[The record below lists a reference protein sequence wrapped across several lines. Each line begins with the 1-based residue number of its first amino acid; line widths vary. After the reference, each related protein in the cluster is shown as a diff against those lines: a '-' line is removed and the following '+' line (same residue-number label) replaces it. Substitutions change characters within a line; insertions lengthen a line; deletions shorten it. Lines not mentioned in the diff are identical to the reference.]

1 MFGYDEQSSYK
12 VVPSTFGVV
21 RLKETGMGS
30 KPAISHETILSVAYE
45 RAQRDGMASLGIRTI
60 ANECG
65 VAIGTI
71 YNYFPDKASL
81 VTEVVARFWR
91 AAIDEAGVLSS
102 AEESSDGAE
111 RSLLVYCRR
120 LAEEL
125 SESLGRFQA
134 SWLREISSLDARC
147 LERTRA
153 AEEEFF
159 KGICDG
165 IAAHIRDDEAIAPA
179 ARERLDA
186 DRLADFIWKAMFG
199 SIKAG
204 DPSCA
209 TLFGL
214 MEMALY

>member
-1 MFGYDEQSSYK
+1 
-12 VVPSTFGVV
+12 
-21 RLKETGMGS
+21 MGS
-30 KPAISHETILSVAYE
+30 KPAISRETILSVAYE
-45 RAQRDGMASLGIRTI
+45 RAQKDGMASLGIRAI

-81 VTEVVARFWR
+81 VTEVVARLWR
-91 AAIDEAGVLSS
+91 AAIEEAGVLSN

-111 RSLLVYCRR
+111 KSLLAYCRR

-125 SESLGRFQA
+125 SESLGHFQA
-134 SWLREISSLDARC
+134 SWLREISTLDARS
-147 LERTRA
+147 LERSRA
-153 AEEEFF
+153 A
-159 KGICDG
+159 GG
-165 IAAHIRDDEAIAPA
+165 GAASGHLKRVPRRISRAMLANMPA
-179 ARERLDA
+179 ARERFDA
-186 DRLADFIWKAMFG
+186 DHLAEFIWKAMFG

-204 DPSCA
+204 DPACT

>member
-1 MFGYDEQSSYK
+1 
-12 VVPSTFGVV
+12 
-21 RLKETGMGS
+21 MGS
-30 KPAISHETILSVAYE
+30 KPAISRETILSVAYE
-45 RAQRDGMASLGIRTI
+45 RAQKDGMASLGIRTI

-91 AAIDEAGVLSS
+91 AAIEEAGVLSN

-111 RSLLVYCRR
+111 KSLLAYCRR

-125 SESLGRFQA
+125 SESLGHFQA
-134 SWLREISSLDARC
+134 SWLREISTLDARS
-147 LERTRA
+147 LERSRA
-153 AEEEFF
+153 AEEECFR
-159 KGICDG
+159 GICAG
-165 IAAHIRDDEAIAPA
+165 IASHIKSDAAITPA
-179 ARERLDA
+179 ACERFDA
-186 DRLADFIWKAMFG
+186 DHLAEFIWKAMFG

-204 DPSCA
+204 DPACT

>member
-1 MFGYDEQSSYK
+1 
-12 VVPSTFGVV
+12 
-21 RLKETGMGS
+21 MGS
-30 KPAISHETILSVAYE
+30 KPAISRETILSVAYD
-45 RAQRDGMASLGIRTI
+45 RAQRDGISSLGIRTI

-91 AAIDEAGVLSS
+91 AAIEEAGVLSS
-102 AEESSDGAE
+102 AEESSDGADK
-111 RSLLVYCRR
+111 SLLAYCRR
-120 LAEEL
+120 LAEGL
-125 SESLGRFQA
+125 SESLGHFQA
-134 SWLREISSLDARC
+134 SWLREISTLDARS

-153 AEEEFF
+153 AEEECF
-159 KGICDG
+159 KGICAG
-165 IAAHIRDDEAIAPA
+165 IAEHVKSDTAIIRA
-179 ARERLDA
+179 ARERLDEDA
-186 DRLADFIWKAMFG
+186 LADFIWKAMFG
-199 SIKAG
+199 SIKEG